1 MKLSSLLNEENILVA
16 PSVENKEEAIEQLLA
31 TFEPDLDLAAR
42 KRVFAHLLEREKK
55 ISSYVNHGVA
65 IPHAKV
71 EGLGQV
77 LVGLATSNDGFDAQ
91 DPPGATI
98 HLLFLILTPGE
109 KNTLMLQALA
119 AVARLCHTKEMR
131 EALRCAKAPARIIKQ
146 IEESGIDVKSTITAA
161 DVMVPPPATLQPEI
175 RLNEAI
181 GVIIASPG
189 DGLPVTDSQGK
200 LLGELSSVEILAIGL
215 PKYVDLLKDDS
226 FLSQFEPF
234 ENYFRQEKQLTV
246 RDVMTR
252 EILTAEEDTPIIKI
266 TNMLVSGRK
275 SRLYIVRDGKL
286 HGVVYRRDLLSR
298 VLQV

>member
-1 MKLSSLLNEENILVA
+1 MKLSALLNEEHVLVA
-16 PSVENKEEAIEQLLA
+16 PPVESKEEATKQLLA

-42 KRVFAHLLEREKK
+42 ERAFKQLLEREKR
-55 ISSYVNHGVA
+55 ITSYIDHGVA

-71 EGLGQV
+71 EGLTRV
-77 LVGLATSNDGFDAQ
+77 LVGLVTSNEGFNAQ

-98 HLLFLILTPGE
+98 HLLFLILTPHE

-131 EALRCAKAPARIIKQ
+131 ETLRRAKTPARIIKQ
-146 IEESGIDVKSTITAA
+146 IEDSGIDVKSTITAA
-161 DVMVPPPATLQPEI
+161 DMMVPAPATLQPKMP
-175 RLNEAI
+175 LNEAI
-181 GVIIASPG
+181 GKIIASPD
-189 DGLPVTDSQGK
+189 DGLPVTDDQGK
-200 LLGELSSVEILAIGL
+200 LLGELSSIEILAIGL

-234 ENYFRQEKQLTV
+234 ENYFQREKQLTV

-252 EILTAEEDTPIIKI
+252 EILTAEEDAPIIKV
-266 TNMLVSGRK
+266 TNMLVSGRRP
-275 SRLYIVRDGKL
+275 RLYIVHDGKL